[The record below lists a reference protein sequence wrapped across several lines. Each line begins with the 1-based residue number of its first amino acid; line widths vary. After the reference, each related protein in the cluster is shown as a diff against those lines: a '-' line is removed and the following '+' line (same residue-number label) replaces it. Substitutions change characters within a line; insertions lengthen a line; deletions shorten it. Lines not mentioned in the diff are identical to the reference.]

1 MYLREV
7 YDTHGP
13 EGLIRVMD
21 GDMVRDLC
29 SRYVHRRSNQ
39 GFHINLGFEEL
50 AVMLVGI
57 FLLVVLFDSN

>member
-1 MYLREV
+1 MYLRDV

-29 SRYVHRRSNQ
+29 ARYVHRRPNR
-39 GFHINLGFEEL
+39 GLHINLGFEEL
-50 AVMLVGI
+50 AVLLVGI
-57 FLLVVLFDSN
+57 FLLVVLFDTN